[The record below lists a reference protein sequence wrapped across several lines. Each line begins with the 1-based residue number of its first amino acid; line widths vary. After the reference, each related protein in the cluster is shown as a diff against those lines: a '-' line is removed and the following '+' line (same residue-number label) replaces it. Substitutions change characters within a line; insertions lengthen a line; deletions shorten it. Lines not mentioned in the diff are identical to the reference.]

1 MVTPRWWSNRWFSG
15 KKSIL
20 DEFSIGT
27 IDNLLQM
34 DLKQKHLALKHLG
47 LSNKVVIIDEVH
59 AYDSFMDQHLFRTL
73 EWLGT
78 YHVPIVVL
86 SATLPKATRNRL
98 LEAYFHGKFGQKL
111 SKGAD
116 LSGVSSDWQDSEA
129 YPLVSMLDGRRLNQ
143 VSHFDGKTNQSQLSI
158 HVERMSGDLTALG
171 ERVLD
176 AIADGG
182 VAGVIV
188 NTIKRAQA
196 LADALAGKVPF
207 IVLHSAFVAAQRA
220 QLETELPKCDRQG
233 EQAPRQAGRDRHAG
247 ARAVP
252 GYRF

>member
-1 MVTPRWWSNRWFSG
+1 
-15 KKSIL
+15 
-20 DEFSIGT
+20 
-27 IDNLLQM
+27 
-34 DLKQKHLALKHLG
+34 
-47 LSNKVVIIDEVH
+47 
-59 AYDSFMDQHLFRTL
+59 MDQHLFRTL

-196 LADALAGKVPF
+196 LADALAGKVLYRASP
-207 IVLHSAFVAAQRA
+207 AFVAAQRA
-220 QLETELPKCDRQG
+220 QLRLSCKMRSAG